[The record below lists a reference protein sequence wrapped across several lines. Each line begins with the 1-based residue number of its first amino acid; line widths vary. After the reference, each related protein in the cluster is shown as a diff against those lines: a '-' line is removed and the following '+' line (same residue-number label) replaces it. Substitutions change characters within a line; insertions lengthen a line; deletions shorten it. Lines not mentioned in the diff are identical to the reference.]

1 MIKLLLWKQM
11 INVSNLHV
19 VRSAKLFATV
29 FTFVGLNAVV
39 GSYMGTKVGWVGKCH
54 VTFGTPVWFFS
65 WKKYVCWVITNVN
78 ICWVTIE
85 YIIYNFAVYGVVQ
98 LKNWDII

>member
-1 MIKLLLWKQM
+1 M

-39 GSYMGTKVGWVGKCH
+39 GSYMGTKVG
-54 VTFGTPVWFFS
+54 
-65 WKKYVCWVITNVN
+65 
-78 ICWVTIE
+78 
-85 YIIYNFAVYGVVQ
+85 
-98 LKNWDII
+98 